1 MRLQRLITALT
12 QFPRRLW
19 PARRRTKIIALVVVV
34 IIGLTGRLFVWP
46 DLNAPVHSD
55 AIVVLGGG
63 GARLPAGIKLAEEGY
78 APLIIFSIYPGQ
90 SCIPST
96 PKITVRC
103 LHAVPLST
111 RGEARAIGHLA
122 RRLHLHRIIL
132 VMTTPQA
139 TRARLRVGRC
149 FSGQILIDGVNPGG
163 VLGWAW
169 EFAYEW
175 AALFK
180 AVVLQPSC

>member
-1 MRLQRLITALT
+1 MRPQRFITALSHA
-12 QFPRRLW
+12 QRLW
-19 PARRRTKIIALVVVV
+19 HARRRTKIIAVVVVV

-63 GARLPAGIKLAEEGY
+63 GARYPAGIKLAEEGY

-90 SCIPST
+90 SCLPST

-103 LHAVPLST
+103 IHAVPLST

-122 RRLHLHRIIL
+122 TQLHLHRIIL

-139 TRARLRVGRC
+139 TRQSGWGAASPAR
-149 FSGQILIDGVNPGG
+149 S
-163 VLGWAW
+163 
-169 EFAYEW
+169 
-175 AALFK
+175 
-180 AVVLQPSC
+180 